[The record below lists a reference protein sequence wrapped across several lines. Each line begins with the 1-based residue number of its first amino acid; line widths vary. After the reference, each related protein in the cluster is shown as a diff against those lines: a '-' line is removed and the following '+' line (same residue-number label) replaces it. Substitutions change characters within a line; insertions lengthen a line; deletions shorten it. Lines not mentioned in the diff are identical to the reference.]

1 MKAQATSRHRFAG
14 NPIRHKLAIEGLP
27 IVAWEWPGEGDP
39 ILLVHA
45 TGFHARC
52 WDAVVEVL
60 PGRRVFALDLPSH
73 GGSGRRAP
81 PYDWRRFGEDV
92 RQSVA
97 ALGLRRVLG
106 VGHSMGG
113 HALVLAAAA
122 APQAFRALLLVDPVI
137 VDPEFGRHLRGL
149 SAGDHPVGRR
159 RDRWESPESMFTA
172 FRARSPYSAWE
183 PAVLRDYCDYGL
195 ERDPR
200 GGYRLACPPAHE
212 AAIYTS
218 MEMEHILPALAA
230 LHLPVD
236 VIRARARRPE
246 DSHFD
251 FGPSPTW
258 ERLAELLPDGRDEQ
272 LADCSHFIPMER
284 PRWMAQRIARAADG
298 MR

>member
-52 WDAVVEVL
+52 WDAVVEAL

-73 GGSGRRAP
+73 GGSGRRTP